1 MKKQK
6 QLELLEEAIS
16 AAGHK
21 IRYEKGS
28 FVGGE
33 CRVRENRIVVV
44 NKFLPIEGKIA
55 TLAAVLR
62 NINPPGLSADV
73 IRILDTLTRND
84 LFSSRNG

>member
-6 QLELLEEAIS
+6 QLDLLEEATS
-16 AAGHK
+16 STGHK

-33 CRVRENRIVVV
+33 CRVRENKIVVV

-55 TLAAVLR
+55 TLASVLR
-62 NINPPGLSADV
+62 QLNPPGLSANV
-73 IRILDTLTRND
+73 VKILDDLTAND

>member
-16 AAGHK
+16 STGHK

-33 CRVRENRIVVV
+33 CRVRENKIVVV

-55 TLAAVLR
+55 TLASVLR
-62 NINPPGLSADV
+62 QLNPPGLSASV
-73 IRILDTLTRND
+73 VKILDDLTANN

>member
-16 AAGHK
+16 STGHK

-33 CRVRENRIVVV
+33 CRVRENKIVVV

-55 TLAAVLR
+55 TLASVLR
-62 NINPPGLSADV
+62 QLNPPGLSPNV
-73 IRILDTLTRND
+73 VKILDDLTAND